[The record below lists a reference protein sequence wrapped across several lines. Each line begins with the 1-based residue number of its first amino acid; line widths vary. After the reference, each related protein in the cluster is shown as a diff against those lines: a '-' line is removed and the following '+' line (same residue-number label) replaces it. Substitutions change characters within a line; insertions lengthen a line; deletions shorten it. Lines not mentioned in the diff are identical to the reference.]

1 MPIEPVTID
10 VHRRVASA
18 RPASWL
24 ARMSDRVHAL
34 EAWPVDRVPR
44 SAAADGEEQV
54 LARAGIFQG
63 VPPTA
68 VSAVTQDLRRAEFE
82 SGRTIFAQGDP
93 GDDLYI
99 VLAGRVKIGRRAVG
113 GGLNLLTIMGPSD
126 MFGELSIFDPGPRTL
141 SAVAISDVRVVT
153 MDRDALRR
161 WITDRPEIAV
171 QLLRVLARRLR
182 RTNNDLADLIFTDV
196 AGRVAKRLLQLAQ
209 RFGVQEDGATLVTHG
224 LTVEE
229 IAQLAGAPP
238 ETVHKVLDDFTIRGW
253 IRVQGNGVVITDS
266 ESLAGRAQT

>member
-1 MPIEPVTID
+1 VDRTVTST
-10 VHRRVASA
+10 RTGSL
-18 RPASWL
+18 L
-24 ARMSDRVHAL
+24 ARLSDRVRAL
-34 EAWPVDRVPR
+34 EAGPDDRVPR
-44 SAAADGEEQV
+44 FPAAASEEQV

-63 VPPTA
+63 VAPTA
-68 VSAVTQDLRRAEFE
+68 VSAAIKDLRRAEFP
-82 SGRTIFAQGDP
+82 SGRTIYAQGDP

-99 VLAGRVKIGRRAVG
+99 IVEGRVKIGRRTVDG
-113 GGLNLLTIMGPSD
+113 GVNLLTIMGPSD

-141 SAVAISDVRVVT
+141 SAIAISHVRVVT

-161 WITDRPEIAV
+161 WIADRPEITV

-209 RFGVQEDGATLVTHG
+209 RFGVQEDGATRVTHG
-224 LTVEE
+224 LTVQE

-253 IRVQGNGVVITDS
+253 IRVHGNSVVITDS